1 MATKKTT
8 GLRAVAPDEKP
19 EPKPEPKKPTTIKA
33 AVEMSE
39 RDLLVALRAKAAAE
53 IDSGPPAHTLPRLM
67 QQLRDLDK
75 EIRAIDARAQEE
87 SEEGPVDADSG
98 SDSEAFDPAR
108 VLGRGG

>member
-1 MATKKTT
+1 MATKNT

-19 EPKPEPKKPTTIKA
+19 EPKLEPKKPTTIKA

-39 RDLLVALRAKAAAE
+39 RDLLVALRAKAAME

-75 EIRAIDARAQEE
+75 EIRAIDARAEE
-87 SEEGPVDADSG
+87 HEEPAHVSGAD
-98 SDSEAFDPAR
+98 DQAFDPASAI
-108 VLGRGG
+108 

>member
-1 MATKKTT
+1 MATAKRN
-8 GLRAVAPDEKP
+8 LRAVKADEP
-19 EPKPEPKKPTTIKA
+19 AAPKKPTTIKA

-75 EIRAIDARAQEE
+75 EVRAIDARDEE
-87 SEEGPVDADSG
+87 NPEPARGNEVGD
-98 SDSEAFDPAR
+98 EAFDPAAS
-108 VLGRGG
+108 V